1 MSDTDSMFPD
11 ADAFIDE
18 EELKKIVEDTKQKI
32 LVFGVG
38 GAGSNTISMMAQKKD
53 MFESESAEVYFI
65 ATNTDAQHLKT
76 INADYRFLHP
86 SQQL

>member
-1 MSDTDSMFPD
+1 MIYSHMSDTDSMFPD

-18 EELKKIVEDTKQKI
+18 EELNKIVEDTKQKI

-53 MFESESAEVYFI
+53 MFESESAEWVI
-65 ATNTDAQHLKT
+65 NCLLKC
-76 INADYRFLHP
+76 FLH
-86 SQQL
+86 SLSWW